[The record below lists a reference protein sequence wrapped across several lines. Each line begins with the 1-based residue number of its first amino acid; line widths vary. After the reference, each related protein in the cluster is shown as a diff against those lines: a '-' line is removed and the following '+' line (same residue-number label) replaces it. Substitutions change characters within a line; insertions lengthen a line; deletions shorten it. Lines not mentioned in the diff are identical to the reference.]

1 MRATVTCVALLV
13 SFLLLPLEVFAQ
25 MGALTGT
32 VRDSSGAVLPGVTV
46 EASSDVLIER
56 ARTAVTD
63 GSGQYRIIDLRPGTY
78 TLTFRL
84 AGFQTLVRE
93 GVELIGSA
101 TLTIPAEMTVGNLQE
116 TISVTAESP
125 IIDVQTA
132 RHEFVV
138 RGDTINALPIS
149 RGYGALL
156 TTIPALM
163 TSGTSEVVSS
173 PTTPQMTFFT
183 AHGGNSTEGRVYVD
197 GMVVAAAFGGG
208 GVSTSTYDITN
219 ANEVTI
225 TVAGGLGET
234 ETGGPS
240 INIVPRSG
248 GNTFQGSAFASGSGS
263 SFRSDNVTDELRA
276 IGIRHGP
283 GIIKQWDVS
292 GSYGGPIKRDR
303 LWFYGTARNYSNMR
317 GVEGVYAN
325 AVAGDA
331 SRWDYVLDD
340 NVVSREAD
348 SRTIYSVRL
357 TSQITERQQ
366 VAFSYQY
373 EQRCDGS
380 AALASTADACRGR
393 ESNWVALGERGLFGN
408 SSPEAHSGYM
418 DTWYKT
424 TQATWSMPRSNRLL
438 FDAGFSRLAY
448 IPGLGNKPPDTALNL
463 IPVTEQANIYGIV
476 ANWTYRGISTY
487 SDPFAATNNWRAGAS
502 YVTGANSVK
511 VGYQGGYYL
520 SDTST
525 LGNDALLSYRF
536 NNQVPNRVTFRI
548 APWEQANR
556 TMTHS
561 MYVQDQWTKARLTLA
576 GALRYDRASSWSP
589 AEHNGAPVPTIFN
602 PQPITFERT
611 EGVTGYHDLTP
622 RMNAAYDLF
631 GNGKTAIKVN
641 AGKYL
646 DTATNDGIFDDN
658 NPAQRVAGAL
668 NTHPNTFRDWT
679 DGNGNKVVDCDLLNP
694 AAHSRGGDTCAQWNN
709 LNFGNPSPLTTV
721 VNPDLL
727 HGWGVRPYDWQFGI
741 TVQQEV
747 VPRVSVA
754 VGYNRRW
761 WGNYTITDNQ
771 TRARGD
777 FDPWTVTAPV
787 HPELP
792 GGGGYQFPVYNL
804 KPANFAIPS
813 QNWVTRERDYGY
825 PRTAYWHGVDTN
837 VNARLRNGL
846 IFQGGTS
853 TGRGVR
859 DRCELLDNVPELFEL
874 FTSNVTGNTTNMDP
888 RGCHQVDRWA
898 TTFRA
903 LSTYTIPKIDV
914 LVSGT
919 IRSTLSIVPFFSASN
934 GTSQSANYAI
944 PNSVV
949 QQSLGRLPAG
959 GTATGNTTINLLL
972 PGELYPDDRITLVD
986 MRFAKVLRFSG
997 RRVDLGVDLYN
1008 LFNSSFAS
1016 LYDQTFDY
1024 APTPENPQG
1033 WMQPTT
1039 IVQPRFVR
1047 LNVTVNF

>member
-1 MRATVTCVALLV
+1 MSAAAKCVVLSVSILL
-13 SFLLLPLEVFAQ
+13 FPLEAFAQ

-32 VRDSSGAVLPGVTV
+32 VRDASGAVLPGVTV
-46 EASSDVLIER
+46 EASSDVLIEK
-56 ARTAVTD
+56 ARNAVTN

-78 TLTFRL
+78 RVTFKL
-84 AGFQTLVRE
+84 AGFQTLVQE
-93 GVELIGSA
+93 GVELVGAA
-101 TLTIPAEMTVGNLQE
+101 TLVIPAEMKVGNVQE

-138 RGDTINALPIS
+138 RGDTISTIPIS

-183 AHGGNSTEGRVYVD
+183 AHGGASTEGRVYVD

-208 GVSTSTYDITN
+208 GVSTLTYDIAN
-219 ANEVTI
+219 ASEVNI

-234 ETGGPS
+234 ENGGPS

-248 GNTFQGSAFASGSGS
+248 GNTFQGSVFASGSGD

-276 IGIRHGP
+276 IGITHGP

-303 LWFYGTARNYSNMR
+303 LWFYGTARNYANTR
-317 GVEGVYAN
+317 GVENVVAN
-325 AVAGDA
+325 AVAGNIN
-331 SRWDYVLDD
+331 RWDYVRDES
-340 NVVSREAD
+340 VVARESD

-366 VAFSYQY
+366 VSFSYQY

-380 AALASTADACRGR
+380 AALAGTSDACRER
-393 ESNWVALGERGLFGN
+393 ESDWVALGETGIFG
-408 SSPEAHSGYM
+408 SFSPEAHSGYM

-424 TQATWSMPRSNRLL
+424 TQATWSMPLSNRLL
-438 FDAGFSRLAY
+438 FDAGYSRLAY
-448 IPGLGNKPPDTALNL
+448 IPGIGNKPPDTALNL

-476 ANWTYRGISTY
+476 ANWTYRGIYTY
-487 SDPFAATNNWRAGAS
+487 SDPYASTDNWRASSS

-520 SDTST
+520 SNTRT
-525 LGNDALLSYRF
+525 LGNDNLRNYRF
-536 NNQVPNRVTFRI
+536 NNQIPNRVTFRI
-548 APWEQANR
+548 APWETANR
-556 TMTHS
+556 TMMQS
-561 MYVQDQWTKARLTLA
+561 IYVQDQWTKARLTLA

-589 AEHNGAPVPTIFN
+589 AEHNGAPLATMFN
-602 PQPITFERT
+602 EQPITFERT

-622 RMNAAYDLF
+622 RLNAAYDLF
-631 GNGKTAIKVN
+631 GNGKTAVKVN
-641 AGKYL
+641 LGKYL
-646 DTATNDGIFDDN
+646 EAATNDSIFDDN
-658 NPAQRVAGAL
+658 NPANRIVAE
-668 NTHPNTFRDWT
+668 TFRDWT

-694 AAHSRGGDTCAQWNN
+694 LAHSRGGDTCAAWNN
-709 LNFGNPSPLTTV
+709 QNFRNPSPLTTV
-721 VNPDLL
+721 INPDLL
-727 HGWGVRPYDWQFGI
+727 HGWGVRPYDWQFGA
-741 TVQQEV
+741 TVQQEIL
-747 VPRVSVA
+747 PRVSVE

-761 WGNYTITDNQ
+761 WGNYTVTDNQ
-771 TRARGD
+771 TRATAD
-777 FDPWTVTAPV
+777 YDPWVATAPV
-787 HPELP
+787 DERLP
-792 GGGGYQFPVYNL
+792 NGGGYQFTVYNL
-804 KPANFAIPS
+804 NPAKLTTPA
-813 QNWVTRERDYGY
+813 QNWVAREVDYGY
-825 PRTAYWHGVDTN
+825 ARTAYWHGVDMT

-859 DRCELLDNVPELFEL
+859 DRCEILEKVPELFDTFGFL
-874 FTSNVTGNTTNMDP
+874 STSTNIDA

-898 TTFRA
+898 TAFRA
-903 LSTYTIPKIDV
+903 LSTYTVPKIDV

-919 IRSTLSIVPFFSASN
+919 IRSTLSLVPFTTASN
-934 GTSQSANYAI
+934 GISQAANYNI
-944 PNSVV
+944 PNTVV

-959 GTATGNTTINLLL
+959 GTATGNTMVNLLV
-972 PGELYPDDRITLVD
+972 PGQMYPDDRITLVD
-986 MRFAKVLRFSG
+986 MRFAKVLRFGG
-997 RRVDLGVDLYN
+997 RRLDLGVDLYN
-1008 LFNSSFAS
+1008 LFNASFAS
-1016 LYDQTFDY
+1016 LYDQTYDY
-1024 APTPENPQG
+1024 APTPANPQG

-1047 LNVTVNF
+1047 LNVTLTF